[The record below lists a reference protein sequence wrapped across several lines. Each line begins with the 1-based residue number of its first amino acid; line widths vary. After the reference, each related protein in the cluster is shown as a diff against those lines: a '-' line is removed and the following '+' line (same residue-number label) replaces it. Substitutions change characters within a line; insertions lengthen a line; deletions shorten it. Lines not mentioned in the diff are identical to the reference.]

1 MAYFEKAPAQ
11 LFHLTHVFLDSLER
25 ETGKVEVVW
34 SSPKFFRRCWASS
47 RRSRRARRS
56 SRRTFRGWTFEL
68 PEEES
73 WLTEREKSNLSRW
86 LCFSFDRIPKNQTIS
101 KSSSLQSALQ
111 SLQVWTRVCLCCLT
125 IDSFSCFEVFWPL
138 LAWPG
143 LLLYTLR
150 ASDTVTAVA
159 SATLPLL
166 ARPPSIRNFATFPW
180 SFKNTSCC

>member
-73 WLTEREKSNLSRW
+73 WLTEREKSNLSRRLW
-86 LCFSFDRIPKNQTIS
+86 LSSEFHRRILS
-101 KSSSLQSALQ
+101 KSSSLHC
-111 SLQVWTRVCLCCLT
+111 RVCKYEPEYASVVWQSTVSAVLR
-125 IDSFSCFEVFWPL
+125 FSGPC
-138 LAWPG
+138 WPG

-150 ASDTVTAVA
+150 ASNTVYSA

-166 ARPPSIRNFATFPW
+166 ASPPSIRNLATFPW

>member
-73 WLTEREKSNLSRW
+73 WLTEREKSNLSRRLW
-86 LCFSFDRIPKNQTIS
+86 LSSEFHRRILS
-101 KSSSLQSALQ
+101 KRSSLHC
-111 SLQVWTRVCLCCLT
+111 RVCKYEPEYASVVWQSTVSAVLK
-125 IDSFSCFEVFWPL
+125 FSGPC
-138 LAWPG
+138 WPG
-143 LLLYTLR
+143 LGCSFIHWEPLTQYT
-150 ASDTVTAVA
+150 ADA

-166 ARPPSIRNFATFPW
+166 ASPPSIRNFATFPW